1 MTEKELAAELKGNF
15 TKGFAGRYGKLI
27 AENDL
32 FGFAL
37 NLGLDRDPGR
47 RVSCFVCVG
56 KGVFYR
62 AGGVRAAYRA
72 FRPELPCDR
81 QSERVPSLFE
91 DDGVA
96 ARPEADR
103 TDRQSASTG
112 CRSDVRPADRPSV
125 RPAVKVWSMEILDSL
140 SAELPWVEEQLYDTI
155 CWLMR
160 DDGPALRNR
169 GAKICRR
176 IRARRKTTR
185 R

>member
-37 NLGLDRDPGR
+37 NLGLDRDPAVAFHASYALER
-47 RVSCFVCVG
+47 A
-56 KGVFYR
+56 VFI
-62 AGGVRAAYRA
+62 A
-72 FRPELPCDR
+72 
-81 QSERVPSLFE
+81 
-91 DDGVA
+91 
-96 ARPEADR
+96 PEAFGRHIGHFVRNYLAIVNPSACRHYSKMMAWMLDR
-103 TDRQSASTG
+103 RRIELTDSQRQQVAEATF
-112 CRSDVRPADRPSV
+112 DRLIDPSV

-169 GAKICRR
+169 GTKICRR

>member
-1 MTEKELAAELKGNF
+1 MTEKELVAELKGNF

-37 NLGLDRDPGR
+37 NLGLDRDPA
-47 RVSCFVCVG
+47 V
-56 KGVFYR
+56 
-62 AGGVRAAYRA
+62 A
-72 FRPELPCDR
+72 FHASYALEKA
-81 QSERVPSLFE
+81 FFI
-91 DDGVA
+91 A
-96 ARPEADR
+96 PEAFGR
-103 TDRQSASTG
+103 HIG
-112 CRSDVRPADRPSV
+112 HFVRNYLAIVNPSV
-125 RPAVKVWSMEILDSL
+125 CRHYSKMMAWLLDRRRIELTDSQRQQVAEATFDRLILDSL

-176 IRARRKTTR
+176 IRARR
-185 R
+185 